1 MSQRRRQTTVAG
13 IATIVVAILVLLGF
27 ITDTFPE
34 DLLAGQTRAVI
45 NIVRHNGE
53 AAALGLLYLE
63 ESGVPMP
70 VPGDAFVMYLGHR
83 VAHGLLPSVGISLLI
98 TGVMVLG
105 ASNLFWISRRWG
117 RRLVEGR
124 AGKVFHAT
132 PKRLAKAEGWFA
144 RWGPLALIFG
154 RHIPGFR
161 VPITIAAGIFGVRYR
176 VFVLSV
182 AVSTLTWSGFFLFV
196 GSVLGG
202 RVGDFIGVHRRAT
215 SVSLLLVGVALVVY
229 IAVRLIQLSGVE
241 VKPRRRTPGP

>member
-1 MSQRRRQTTVAG
+1 MSRRPRHTTVAG
-13 IATIVVAILVLLGF
+13 IATVVVAILVLLGF
-27 ITDTFPE
+27 VTDTFPE
-34 DLLAGQTRAVI
+34 DLLQEQGRAVI
-45 NIVRHNGE
+45 DIVRHNGE

-70 VPGDAFVMYLGHR
+70 VPGDAFVMFLGHR
-83 VAHGLLPSVGISLLI
+83 LAHGLLPTVGISLLI
-98 TGVMVLG
+98 TGTMVLG

-144 RWGPLALIFG
+144 RWGALALIFG

-161 VPITIAAGIFGVRYR
+161 VPITIAAGVFGVSYR
-176 VFVLSV
+176 TFALSV

-202 RVGDFIGVHRRAT
+202 RVGDFITVHRRAT
-215 SVSLLLVGVALVVY
+215 SISLVVVGAALVVY
-229 IAVRLIQLSGVE
+229 IAVRLVQLSGFE
-241 VKPRRRTPGP
+241 LRPRRQTPDP